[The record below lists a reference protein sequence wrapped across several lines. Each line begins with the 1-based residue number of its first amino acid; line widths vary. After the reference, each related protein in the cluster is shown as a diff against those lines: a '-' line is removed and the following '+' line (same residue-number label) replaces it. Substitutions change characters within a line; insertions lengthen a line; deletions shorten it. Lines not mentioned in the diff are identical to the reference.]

1 MNLLIIG
8 GGPGGYETAI
18 RAAQM
23 GATVTL
29 VEKESLGGTC
39 LNVGCIPTKALIHS
53 ADLYN
58 EVVKDAAK
66 QGVVCENVTLDF
78 QAVQARKQKV
88 VSQLVN
94 GVGSLMKAYGITVK
108 KGMAVF
114 TAKDT
119 VQVRSAEGTEDLTFD
134 KCIIA
139 SGSVPSVVPIPGHD
153 LDGVV
158 DSTGALNFSEVP
170 KSLAIIGG
178 GVIGIE
184 IGHAYARFGTKVTV
198 IEMLPEILM
207 NLDKD
212 LVAVQRR
219 NMRRAK
225 IDVKTSSAVQS
236 IEKTEEGLKVN
247 VKDSNDKEFSLTA
260 EKVLMCVGRRPATD
274 DMGLDE
280 IGVERDRRRILVDE
294 NFKTSVDNI
303 YAIGDCIGG
312 IMLAHV
318 ASAEGGACLEGIMG
332 KERTVNLSVIPSCVY
347 TQPELAGVG
356 LTEQECEKQ
365 AEENGLEYE
374 IGKFPLM
381 GNGKSLIIGEQSGLV
396 KVIAEKAT
404 GKVLGIHMAG
414 PNATEI
420 IMEGALAIAKGCTV
434 QDVLDTVHA
443 HPTVSESVKEA
454 AHAVFGSAV
463 NMPPAK

>member
-1 MNLLIIG
+1 MKLLIIG

-23 GATVTL
+23 GAEVTL
-29 VEKESLGGTC
+29 CEKDSLGGTC
-39 LNVGCIPTKALIHS
+39 LNVGCIPTKALLHS

-58 EVVKDAAK
+58 EVLKDAAK
-66 QGVVCENVTLDF
+66 SGVVCENVALDF
-78 QAVQARKQKV
+78 QAVQARKAKV

-94 GVGSLMKAYGITVK
+94 GVGSLMKAYGITVI
-108 KGMAVF
+108 KGHAVF
-114 TAKDT
+114 TARDKVEVRT
-119 VQVRSAEGTEDLTFD
+119 EEGVQELTFD

-153 LDGVV
+153 LEGVV
-158 DSTGALNFSEVP
+158 DSTGALNFEEVP
-170 KSLAIIGG
+170 ASLAIIGG

-225 IDVKTSSAVQS
+225 IDVKTGSAVQS
-236 IEKTEEGLKVN
+236 IEKDEAGLKVN
-247 VKDSNDKEFSLTA
+247 VKDSQDKEFSVVA
-260 EKVLMCVGRRPATD
+260 QKVLMCVGRRPATD

-280 IGVERDRRRILVDE
+280 IGVQRDRRRIVVDQD
-294 NFKTSVDNI
+294 FRTTVPDI

-356 LTEQECEKQ
+356 LTEQDCEKL
-365 AEENGLEYE
+365 AEEQGLQYE

-396 KVIAEKAT
+396 KIIAEKDT

-420 IMEGALAIAKGCTV
+420 IMEGALALSMGASVEDI
-434 QDVLDTVHA
+434 LDTVHA
-443 HPTVSESVKEA
+443 HPTVSESMKEA
-454 AHAVFGSAV
+454 AHAVFGNAV

>member
-1 MNLLIIG
+1 MKLLIIG

-23 GATVTL
+23 GCEVTL
-29 VEKESLGGTC
+29 VEKDSLGGTC

-58 EVVKDAAK
+58 EVTKEAAK
-66 QGVVCENVTLDF
+66 SGVICENVTLDF
-78 QAVQARKQKV
+78 QAVQARKAKV

-108 KGMAVF
+108 KGTAVF
-114 TAKDT
+114 TAKDK
-119 VQVRSAEGTEDLTFD
+119 VEVRSEEGTEELGFD

-139 SGSVPSVVPIPGHD
+139 SGSVPSVVPIPGCD
-153 LDGVV
+153 LEGVV
-158 DSTGALNFSEVP
+158 DSTGALSFEEVP
-170 KSLAIIGG
+170 ASLAIIGG

-184 IGHAYARFGTKVTV
+184 IAHAYARFGTKVTV

-236 IEKTEEGLKVN
+236 IEKIDEGLKVN
-247 VKDSNDKEFSLTA
+247 VKDASDKEFAVVA
-260 EKVLMCVGRRPATD
+260 EKVLMCVGRSPATD

-280 IGVERDRRRILVDE
+280 IGVQRDRRRIVVDSD
-294 NFKTSVDNI
+294 FQTTVPNI

-356 LTEQECEKQ
+356 LTEQDCEKLA
-365 AEENGLEYE
+365 AEGGLEYE
-374 IGKFPLM
+374 VGKFPLM
-381 GNGKSLIIGEQSGLV
+381 GNGKSLIAGEQSGLV
-396 KVIAEKAT
+396 KVIAEKES
-404 GKVLGIHMAG
+404 GRVLGIHMAG

-420 IMEGALAIAKGCTV
+420 IMEAALALSMGATV
-434 QDVLDTVHA
+434 EDVLSAVHA

-454 AHAVFGSAV
+454 AHAVFGNAV
-463 NMPPAK
+463 NMPPGR

>member
-23 GATVTL
+23 GCEVTL

-53 ADLYN
+53 ADFYN
-58 EVVKDAAK
+58 EVLKEGAK
-66 QGVVCENVTLDF
+66 NGVICENVSLDF

-108 KGMAVF
+108 RGTAVF

-119 VQVRSAEGTEDLTFD
+119 VEVRSEEGTEALSFD

-139 SGSVPSVVPIPGHD
+139 SGSVPSVVPIPGYD
-153 LDGVV
+153 LEGVV
-158 DSTGALNFSEVP
+158 DSTGALAFEEVP
-170 KSLAIIGG
+170 ASLAIIGG

-184 IGHAYARFGTKVTV
+184 IGHAYARFGTKVTI

-236 IEKTEEGLKVN
+236 IEKVDEGLKVN
-247 VKDSNDKEFSLTA
+247 VKDANDKEFSVVA

-280 IGVERDRRRILVDE
+280 IGVERDRRRIVVDE

-332 KERTVNLSVIPSCVY
+332 KERTINLSVVPACVY

-356 LTEQECEKQ
+356 LTEQECEKL
-365 AEENGLEYE
+365 AEEQGLQYE
-374 IGKFPLM
+374 VGKFPLM
-381 GNGKSLIIGEQSGLV
+381 GNGKSLVIGEQSGLV
-396 KVIAEKAT
+396 KIIADKET

-420 IMEGALAIAKGCTV
+420 IMEGALALNMGATF
-434 QDVLDTVHA
+434 QDILDTVHA
-443 HPTVSESVKEA
+443 HPTVSESMKEA
-454 AHAVFGSAV
+454 AHAVFGNAV
-463 NMPPAK
+463 NMPPSK

>member
-1 MNLLIIG
+1 MDLLIIG

-23 GATVTL
+23 GAQVTL
-29 VEKESLGGTC
+29 VEKGALGGTC
-39 LNVGCIPTKALIHS
+39 LNVGCIPTKALLHS
-53 ADLYN
+53 ADLYS
-58 EVVKDAAK
+58 EVVKEAAK
-66 QGVVCENVTLDF
+66 SGVVCGEVALDF
-78 QAVQARKQKV
+78 GQVQARKQKV

-108 KGMAVF
+108 KGTAVF
-114 TAKDT
+114 AAKDK
-119 VQVRSAEGTEDLTFD
+119 VEVRSEEGTEELTFD

-139 SGSVPSVVPIPGHD
+139 SGSVPSVLPIPGHD
-153 LDGVV
+153 LEGVV
-158 DSTGALNFSEVP
+158 DSTGALDFCEVP
-170 KSLAIIGG
+170 ESLAIIGG

-184 IGHAYARFGTKVTV
+184 IGHAYSRFGTKVTV

-207 NLDKD
+207 NLDRD

-225 IDVKTSSAVQS
+225 IDVKTGSAVQS
-236 IEKTEEGLKVN
+236 IEKTEDGLKVN
-247 VKDSNDKEFSLTA
+247 VKDSNDKEFSVTA
-260 EKVLMCVGRRPATD
+260 EKVLMCVGRRPMTD
-274 DMGLDE
+274 GMGLDE
-280 IGVERDRRRILVDE
+280 IGVERDRRRIVVDGS
-294 NFKTSVDNI
+294 FKTSVDNI

-318 ASAEGGACLEGIMG
+318 ASAEGEACLEGIMG
-332 KERTVNLSVIPSCVY
+332 RERSVNLSVIPSCVY

-356 LTEQECEKQ
+356 LTEQECEKLQ
-365 AEENGLEYE
+365 EETGLQYE

-396 KVIAEKAT
+396 KVIAEKDT
-404 GKVLGIHMAG
+404 GRVLGIHMAG

-420 IMEGALAIAKGCTV
+420 IMEGALALSMGASV
-434 QDVLDTVHA
+434 EDVLRTVHA
-443 HPTVSESVKEA
+443 HPTVSESLKEA